1 MSCAKI
7 SGTAVPNNGV
17 VLPPKIKEEPSAIE
31 LGTAVHD
38 YFSPIDAFARQAGTA
53 RACGGHP
60 SKDYSKSST
69 LNCGVLM
76 EWATKKNMHLVDIG
90 STNNSY
96 KPSFS
101 HVLPYLHDLRI
112 PLILM

>member
-1 MSCAKI
+1 MSLFSVFLFSLAC
-7 SGTAVPNNGV
+7 
-17 VLPPKIKEEPSAIE
+17 LPRNFPA
-31 LGTAVHD
+31 
-38 YFSPIDAFARQAGTA
+38 
-53 RACGGHP
+53 GHP